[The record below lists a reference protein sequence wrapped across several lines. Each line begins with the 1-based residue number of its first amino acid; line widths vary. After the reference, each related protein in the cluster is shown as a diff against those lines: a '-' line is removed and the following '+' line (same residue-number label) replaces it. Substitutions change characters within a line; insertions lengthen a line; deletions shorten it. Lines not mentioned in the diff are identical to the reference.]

1 MNASAAP
8 DDPAADGCG
17 LNLVDGS
24 SGRRRDGTDTGTHD
38 CPHRTAHQGTRP
50 STDRGAGRLLL
61 GGAGAGEQA
70 ERGNEYEFLHGSS
83 SVRPLK
89 RDGGSTPA

>member
-1 MNASAAP
+1 
-8 DDPAADGCG
+8 
-17 LNLVDGS
+17 
-24 SGRRRDGTDTGTHD
+24 
-38 CPHRTAHQGTRP
+38 
-50 STDRGAGRLLL
+50 LL